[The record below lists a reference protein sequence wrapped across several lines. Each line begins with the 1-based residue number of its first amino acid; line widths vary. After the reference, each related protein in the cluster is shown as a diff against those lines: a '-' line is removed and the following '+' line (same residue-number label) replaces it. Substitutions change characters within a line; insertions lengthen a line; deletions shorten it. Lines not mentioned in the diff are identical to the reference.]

1 LLNREQISYEGPQ
14 TDGTGKKIVDAN
26 NIFAKST
33 WIRMVGLSKGTPAII
48 GGGLLKQNEE
58 AYYGF
63 EDMYNSPRN
72 TGKDGPNDNKYRP
85 MPGVK
90 SISVE
95 YKNTLATIRTAT
107 INWTCW
113 SFDDVTKYTP
123 YFLKPAGS
131 VILEWGHSYSE
142 NDITLYDINK
152 KNANMV
158 SDHQEMIE
166 NSFNSN
172 GTYDGMV
179 GLVTN
184 FE

>member
-1 LLNREQISYEGPQ
+1 
-14 TDGTGKKIVDAN
+14 
-26 NIFAKST
+26 
-33 WIRMVGLSKGTPAII
+33 MVGLIKDDKPVII
-48 GGGLLKQNEE
+48 GGGLLKENQE

-72 TGKDGPNDNKYRP
+72 TGDNQYRP

-95 YKNTLATIRTAT
+95 YKNTLATLRTVT

-123 YFLKPAGS
+123 YFLKQGRT
-131 VILEWGHSYSE
+131 VILEWGYSYSD
-142 NDITLYDINK
+142 NDMVLHDINEKSPDMILAHK
-152 KNANMV
+152 KM
-158 SDHQEMIE
+158 ME

-172 GTYDGMV
+172 GTYDGMI